1 MSTKTNTMYNSSYLD
16 NAERIN
22 TIERPILH
30 QKLWFFLLYI
40 IIVALLSSNYAAVN
54 GSSLEEDASAL
65 LGIKSSL
72 FDPEGALQSWN
83 LQVNSSNSFCNW
95 RGVFCGSNG
104 RVNELRL
111 PGLGLT
117 GSLSGTKFAYCLL
130 FLVLSSMP

>member
-1 MSTKTNTMYNSSYLD
+1 MYNSSYLD
-16 NAERIN
+16 NAERIS
-22 TIERPILH
+22 TRDRAMLY
-30 QKLWFFLLYI
+30 QKLWFLLRYM

-54 GSSLEEDASAL
+54 GSSLEADASAL
-65 LGIKSSL
+65 LGIKASL

-95 RGVFCGSNG
+95 RGVICGSNG

-117 GSLSGTKFAYCLL
+117 GSLSGTTFA
-130 FLVLSSMP
+130 LSSSLSTLKYAIATVLI